1 MIIIY
6 KKYLDTPY
14 HVICFFDI
22 EIELEK
28 IPLNVGI
35 LREGNM
41 II

>member
-6 KKYLDTPY
+6 KKHVDTSY
-14 HVICFFDI
+14 DVICFFDI